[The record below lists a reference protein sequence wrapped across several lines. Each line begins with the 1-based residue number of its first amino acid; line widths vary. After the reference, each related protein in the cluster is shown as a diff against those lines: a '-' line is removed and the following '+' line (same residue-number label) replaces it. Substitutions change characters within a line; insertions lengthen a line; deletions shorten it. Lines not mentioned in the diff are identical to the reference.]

1 MYASSVNPRRRAG
14 IALVQWAAAAAALP
28 GCAGYYYGERYGPTP
43 GSWARASSDDANR
56 AAVQRLLRD
65 APLEPRARV
74 LVRPLT
80 NIDPAAAGARFG
92 RVVAEQL
99 ASALAQ
105 AGMTIVPEPDS
116 AQKEPTLDA
125 LMQARAAPLA
135 LVGSYTAAT
144 RQVYVSLRLVRVGQG
159 VLAAV
164 AYQVP
169 IDEDVRALLT

>member
-1 MYASSVNPRRRAG
+1 MLGPVI
-14 IALVQWAAAAAALP
+14 IAIL
-28 GCAGYYYGERYGPTP
+28 C
-43 GSWARASSDDANR
+43 
-56 AAVQRLLRD
+56 
-65 APLEPRARV
+65 
-74 LVRPLT
+74 
-80 NIDPAAAGARFG
+80 
-92 RVVAEQL
+92 
-99 ASALAQ
+99 
-105 AGMTIVPEPDS
+105 PDS

-135 LVGSYTAAT
+135 LVGSYTTAT